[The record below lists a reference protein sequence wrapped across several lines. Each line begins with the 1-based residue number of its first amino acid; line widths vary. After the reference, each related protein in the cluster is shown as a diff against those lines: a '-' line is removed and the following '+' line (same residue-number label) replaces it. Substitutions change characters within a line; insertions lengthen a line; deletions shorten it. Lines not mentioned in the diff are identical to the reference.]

1 MNETNSKNYSDK
13 IIELNNV
20 KLSSESTD
28 PEERKVL
35 KSKPKQKDKKMQDL
49 HEIFKRI
56 NEDLENENYE
66 TLDEMYNVYVNVED
80 ISKREIKVCCSK
92 CSRINLWLHVIWGSL
107 TFWHNKFN
115 SHF

>member
-35 KSKPKQKDKKMQDL
+35 KSKPKQKEKNARFTRNFQK
-49 HEIFKRI
+49 
-56 NEDLENENYE
+56 
-66 TLDEMYNVYVNVED
+66 
-80 ISKREIKVCCSK
+80 
-92 CSRINLWLHVIWGSL
+92 
-107 TFWHNKFN
+107 NK
-115 SHF
+115 